1 MISHKHRFIFIHI
14 PKTGG
19 NSIQT
24 VLAPFS
30 DDKIVSRVGHQDG
43 TERFAVRGRLTPF
56 KHVDLDY
63 YAQRVKL
70 DRFKVVTCKRHPVDR
85 LLSNYFSPSNWFVR
99 HRDDSWHLQNAYW
112 DRERFLADLA
122 SPAADYLKVGG
133 IFRDPEFSLRFDRLE
148 DDFADL
154 LRACEI
160 PGSAALPKLNV
171 TRSTSE
177 AFEAARADP
186 IVTEI
191 ARGRYREDFE
201 RFGFALP

>member
-30 DDKIVSRVGHQDG
+30 DDTILSHVGHQDG
-43 TERFAVRGRLTPF
+43 LERFAVRGRLTPF

-70 DRFKVVTCKRHPVDR
+70 DRFTVVACRRHPVDR
-85 LLSNYFSPSNWFVR
+85 LLSSYFSPCNWFVR
-99 HRDDSWHLQNAYW
+99 HRDDTWHLQNAYW

-122 SPAADYLKVGG
+122 APSVAYLRVDGV
-133 IFRDPEFSLRFDRLE
+133 FRKPDFSLSFDRLE
-148 DDFADL
+148 DDFADF
-154 LRACEI
+154 LRAVDI
-160 PGSAALPKLNV
+160 PASASLPKLNV
-171 TRSTSE
+171 TSPSE
-177 AFEAARADP
+177 AYESARADP

-191 ARGRYREDFE
+191 ARSRYREDFE
-201 RFGFALP
+201 KFGFPLP